1 MSCRCE
7 KLHFFVSC
15 DILRLGLCISQKLM
29 AKKKPA
35 PPERLI
41 PFLTQK
47 QIKQLVKILEARKK
61 KERAIQ
67 RAIQRATGYA
77 ADFGPMPSL
86 MSRSTKAC
94 SNSWANALSFSG
106 SFSWDASSVI
116 SCQVRGR
123 FPSSINPSSE
133 EGWLA

>member
-1 MSCRCE
+1 
-7 KLHFFVSC
+7 
-15 DILRLGLCISQKLM
+15 M

-67 RAIQRATGYA
+67 RAIQRATGR
-77 ADFGPMPSL
+77 L
-86 MSRSTKAC
+86 R
-94 SNSWANALSFSG
+94 
-106 SFSWDASSVI
+106 
-116 SCQVRGR
+116 
-123 FPSSINPSSE
+123 
-133 EGWLA
+133 GWLWTDAEFDVTFDKSLL

>member
-7 KLHFFVSC
+7 KLHFFAS
-15 DILRLGLCISQKLM
+15 LRYSKTWLCISQKLM
-29 AKKKPA
+29 AKKNPA

-47 QIKQLVKILEARKK
+47 QIKQLVKIVEARTK
-61 KERAIQ
+61 KERQSNGQCNAPQ
-67 RAIQRATGYA
+67 VGYA

-94 SNSWANALSFSG
+94 SNSWANALS
-106 SFSWDASSVI
+106 
-116 SCQVRGR
+116 
-123 FPSSINPSSE
+123 
-133 EGWLA
+133 

>member
-1 MSCRCE
+1 
-7 KLHFFVSC
+7 
-15 DILRLGLCISQKLM
+15 M

-67 RAIQRATGYA
+67 RAIQRATGR
-77 ADFGPMPSL
+77 L
-86 MSRSTKAC
+86 
-94 SNSWANALSFSG
+94 
-106 SFSWDASSVI
+106 
-116 SCQVRGR
+116 RG
-123 FPSSINPSSE
+123 
-133 EGWLA
+133 